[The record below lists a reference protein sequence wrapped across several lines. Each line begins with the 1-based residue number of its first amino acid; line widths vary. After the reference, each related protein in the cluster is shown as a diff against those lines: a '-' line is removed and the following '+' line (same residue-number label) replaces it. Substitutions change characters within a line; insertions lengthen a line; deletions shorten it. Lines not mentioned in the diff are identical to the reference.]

1 MIVVSIILQLC
12 NLIRIPK
19 GTNKNFIGVFFF
31 RYWSVTTLTL
41 TQNPDTKPE
50 SKEDYIFL
58 SFQIIFAL
66 LLFAT
71 IMGHVASIVSN
82 LSNARKDFQG
92 IKKTTQIFIFVPCID
107 FLFFCLAKL
116 DAVKTYMSLRRVPN
130 NLEDRVI
137 RWLVY
142 LTLF

>member
-1 MIVVSIILQLC
+1 M
-12 NLIRIPK
+12 K
-19 GTNKNFIGVFFF
+19 
-31 RYWSVTTLTL
+31 RYWSITALTL
-41 TQNPDTKPE
+41 TQNHETKPT

-58 SFQIIFAL
+58 SVELVFAL

-92 IKKTTQIFIFVPCID
+92 KKKIVFEFLYLCF
-107 FLFFCLAKL
+107 FLFKAKL

-137 RWLVY
+137 RWLV
-142 LTLF
+142 

>member
-1 MIVVSIILQLC
+1 M
-12 NLIRIPK
+12 
-19 GTNKNFIGVFFF
+19 NFLAN
-31 RYWSVTTLTL
+31 RYWSITALTL
-41 TQNPDTKPE
+41 TQNHEAKPT

-58 SFQIIFAL
+58 SVELIFAL

-92 IKKTTQIFIFVPCID
+92 KRHSSAIKRYTAWK
-107 FLFFCLAKL
+107 FCLHILAKL
-116 DAVKTYMSLRRVPN
+116 DAVKTYMSLRRVPH

-137 RWLVY
+137 RW
-142 LTLF
+142 

>member
-1 MIVVSIILQLC
+1 ML
-12 NLIRIPK
+12 K
-19 GTNKNFIGVFFF
+19 
-31 RYWSVTTLTL
+31 RYWSITALTL
-41 TQNPDTKPE
+41 TQNHETKPT

-58 SFQIIFAL
+58 SIELIFAL

-92 IKKTTQIFIFVPCID
+92 KIKLSFEWF
-107 FLFFCLAKL
+107 FLKSFCSAKL

-130 NLEDRVI
+130 SLEDRVI
-137 RWLVY
+137 RW
-142 LTLF
+142 

>member
-1 MIVVSIILQLC
+1 LS
-12 NLIRIPK
+12 
-19 GTNKNFIGVFFF
+19 VFFS

-92 IKKTTQIFIFVPCID
+92 IKKTTHRYLYLLYVLIFFFFV
-107 FLFFCLAKL
+107 
-116 DAVKTYMSLRRVPN
+116 
-130 NLEDRVI
+130 
-137 RWLVY
+137 
-142 LTLF
+142 

>member
-1 MIVVSIILQLC
+1 M
-12 NLIRIPK
+12 
-19 GTNKNFIGVFFF
+19 
-31 RYWSVTTLTL
+31 TL
-41 TQNPDTKPE
+41 TQNHETKPA

-58 SFQIIFAL
+58 SIELSFAL

-92 IKKTTQIFIFVPCID
+92 KFIGDLPRIIV
-107 FLFFCLAKL
+107 FLFSAKL

-137 RWLVY
+137 RW
-142 LTLF
+142 

>member
-1 MIVVSIILQLC
+1 M
-12 NLIRIPK
+12 
-19 GTNKNFIGVFFF
+19 
-31 RYWSVTTLTL
+31 
-41 TQNPDTKPE
+41 TQNHEAKPT
-50 SKEDYIFL
+50 SKGDYIFL
-58 SFQIIFAL
+58 SIELIFAL

-92 IKKTTQIFIFVPCID
+92 NGTLATIWNSDVFS
-107 FLFFCLAKL
+107 LLSAKL

-137 RWLVY
+137 RW
-142 LTLF
+142 